1 MPYYNVVKKRVQIA
15 QIIIEADSYEE
26 AMQKV
31 KWIPVDPKID
41 FVDSSEWEIDSQL
54 GGKISDE
61 IGIKL
66 NAF

>member
-31 KWIPVDPKID
+31 KWIPVDTRINII
-41 FVDSSEWEIDSQL
+41 DSSDWEIDQQL

-66 NAF
+66 DAF

>member
-31 KWIPVDPKID
+31 KWIPVDTRID
-41 FVDSSEWEIDSQL
+41 IIDSSDWEIDQQL

-66 NAF
+66 DAF